1 MFVRK
6 ISAIC
11 TAGLLLLWLA
21 SACQTQIV
29 DPPETP
35 VEETPA
41 IAFLNQPADN
51 INIGLHYLKDES
63 DSSIPIT
70 AAEEH
75 VVAFAWNN
83 ADGTLYFCIE
93 KSDATEFYAREADGS
108 VHLLHQFPGLIE
120 ADIHFHPALNAILFA
135 SGRRMKLLD
144 VESGVVNPLLTD
156 VGILQIPV
164 FAGSGQ
170 RIAFWTFTTTPIIGL
185 VRSDGSE
192 YYRLPPLL
200 DIHYT
205 GRLRWSPD
213 ERYLAVDARNDS
225 AYFAIIDLAAHRVEY
240 VAVGGDPRWSPDG
253 QSLLFASA
261 AEDGVRKLFLLDVV
275 SHARKQVSILPHS
288 HFMPRWINTRQIA
301 FLYDDYSGNG
311 MEIYQQNLETGIIE
325 RRSDFGGAG
334 SVRIFKVDPAVN

>member
-11 TAGLLLLWLA
+11 IAGLLLVA

-35 VEETPA
+35 VESTPA

-51 INIGLHYLKDES
+51 VNIGLHYLKDES
-63 DSSIPIT
+63 DKSIPIT
-70 AAEEH
+70 AVEEH
-75 VVAFAWNN
+75 VVAFTWNN

-93 KSDATEFYAREADGS
+93 KSDATEFYAREADGNI
-108 VHLLHQFPGLIE
+108 VLLHQYPGLVE
-120 ADIHFHPALNAILFA
+120 PDIHFHPALNAILFA
-135 SGRRMKLLD
+135 SGSRMRLLD
-144 VESGVVNPLLTD
+144 VNSGLVEPLLAD

-213 ERYLAVDARNDS
+213 ERYLALDARNDS
-225 AYFAIIDLAAHRVEY
+225 AYFAIVDLAAHRVDY
-240 VAVGGDPRWSPDG
+240 IAAGGDPRWSPDG

-261 AEDGVRKLFLLDVV
+261 GEDGVRKLFILDVA
-275 SHARKQVSILPHS
+275 SHSREQVSILPNS
-288 HFMPRWINTRQIA
+288 HFMPRWINAHQIA
-301 FLYDDYSGNG
+301 FLYDDYSGSG
-311 MEIYQQNLETGIIE
+311 MEIYQQNLETGMIE
-325 RRSDFGGAG
+325 RRSDFSGAG
-334 SVRIFKVDPAVN
+334 SVKMFKVNQFAN